1 MRTIK
6 KNSVQRLIGFEG
18 FNKYGVRTEK
28 AEFGGE
34 PPLVIV
40 SFARKRANGNRY
52 SIYYKC
58 IKHMF

>member
-1 MRTIK
+1 MRRIK

-18 FNKYGVRTEK
+18 FTKYGVRTEK

-40 SFARKRANGNRY
+40 AFALRASGNQCFA
-52 SIYYKC
+52 K
-58 IKHMF
+58 

>member
-18 FNKYGVRTEK
+18 FTKYGVRTEK
-28 AEFGGE
+28 VEFGGE

-40 SFARKRANGNRY
+40 AFALRASGNQCFENQFY
-52 SIYYKC
+52 AK
-58 IKHMF
+58 F